1 VMMATQNNGGQIV
14 VNLELSGNNG
24 FLKGLNMP
32 IAYGSGLQLV
42 SIEQGNIWPEASLLL
57 HTNAEGLV
65 EVSCATLGQNALE
78 GDGNIATLV
87 FNVVGSDTEITL
99 QPMIARSWDNHDI
112 AITYGTTAN
121 DDLVNV
127 IPLESYLGSNFPNP
141 FNPSTTIQ
149 YGLKEASSV
158 RINVY
163 NSRGQLI
170 RTLIDESK
178 AAGTYRV
185 VWDGKDSNNRSVS
198 SGIYYFRMEAQDY
211 VKTNKGIL
219 IK

>member
-1 VMMATQNNGGQIV
+1 
-14 VNLELSGNNG
+14 
-24 FLKGLNMP
+24 
-32 IAYGSGLQLV
+32 
-42 SIEQGNIWPEASLLL
+42 
-57 HTNAEGLV
+57 
-65 EVSCATLGQNALE
+65 
-78 GDGNIATLV
+78 
-87 FNVVGSDTEITL
+87 VGSDTEITL